1 MYVYCVCGAMWNP
14 TVGGELVPLKDG
26 EAEDVLIQVF
36 DEEVAVEVPFGVE
49 RVGLMA
55 GRVALSAHS

>member
-1 MYVYCVCGAMWNP
+1 MILCMYIVCVWNP
-14 TVGGELVPLKDG
+14 TVGRELVPLKDG
-26 EAEDVLIQVF
+26 EAEDILMQVF

-55 GRVALSAHS
+55 GCVALSTHS